1 MDRRSSPGGFDI
13 PMTRSWGVA
22 LALGAAVIS
31 GVAIWLNGF
40 AVKLVPD
47 PMVYTTLKN
56 AVAVMVLLV
65 LALPAVRASDV
76 RVVDRRRGI
85 ALALVGVLGGGL
97 AFLLFFTGL
106 ASASAPSAAFIQK
119 TLFIWVA
126 VLAVPFLGERLGALQ
141 LVALGILVVGQAIV
155 LPPQGIVWGSG
166 ETLILAA
173 TALWAIEVV
182 LVRRFLRDVA
192 TPIVAVGRLGI
203 GLIALVIALA
213 LSGGSTSAITPQAW
227 GWIAV
232 TGFVL
237 AAYVGTWFAALRR
250 APATVVTSLLVGG
263 AVITGALQAI
273 ARGSAPSAQ
282 LSGGYLLIAL
292 AIGVIALASRRRTT
306 ARLATSAASGV

>member
-13 PMTRSWGVA
+13 PITRSWGVA

>member
-1 MDRRSSPGGFDI
+1 
-13 PMTRSWGVA
+13 MTRSWGVA